1 MKILSSFLSLL
12 LTANVVAQP
21 VSDLVVY
28 TTEPDPFFLI
38 LNGIKQNDVAMT
50 NVRVTNLNQPAY
62 DASIVFESDKV
73 QIEKKI
79 FLAEP
84 GMEYVYKVKEK
95 KNGDLTLRIQSATAL
110 SFAPPPPAN
119 QQAIVYHATPNPAPA
134 QQTVTTTT
142 TTSTV
147 TQSAGVNNGGA
158 SMSVGVP
165 GFNMNVNV
173 SDPMLGGV
181 QQGSMTISES
191 VTTTTTSAP
200 AQPVAP
206 DHYVMPG
213 YSGPIG
219 CPWPMSD
226 NQFSDALRSIS
237 SRSFDDEKATVAKQI
252 TGSNCLTVNQAKA
265 IMMQLTFDSAKLDYA
280 KFAYD
285 KTYDIG
291 NYYML
296 NDAFDFSS
304 SVDELNEHINGY

>member
-12 LTANVVAQP
+12 LTVSVVAQP

-62 DASIVFESDKV
+62 DASVVFESDKV

-110 SFAPPPPAN
+110 NLAPPPPAN
-119 QQAIVYHATPNPAPA
+119 QQAIVYHATPNSAPV
-134 QQTVTTTT
+134 QETVTTTT

-147 TQSAGVNNGGA
+147 SQSTSVNNGGVN
-158 SMSVGVP
+158 MSLGVP
-165 GFNMNVNV
+165 GISMNVNV
-173 SDPMLGGV
+173 NDPMLGA
-181 QQGSMTISES
+181 QQGSMTIRES

-200 AQPVAP
+200 APAAEP
-206 DHYVMPG
+206 DHYIMSG
-213 YSGPIG
+213 YNGPIG

-226 NQFSDALRSIS
+226 GQFSDALRSIS

-252 TGSNCLTVNQAKA
+252 TGSNCLTVDQAKA
-265 IMMQLTFDSAKLDYA
+265 IMMQLSFDSAKLDYA
-280 KFAYD
+280 KFAYN

-291 NYYML
+291 NYYKL